1 MRVCVCVQE
10 LDEAELLYTA
20 ARPQPRSPRAA
31 DLSQLPYLNA
41 VFHEAMRVL
50 PPAPFGTIRSL
61 PETATIGGHTLRK
74 GTSIVVSPYSVHH
87 NKANWG
93 DDAGAWRPARWLEG
107 RSLNAVK
114 RDATGAL
121 RWLPFSVGTQNC
133 IGQHLA
139 SVRLPCKTDLQQ
151 KDLIRNKP
159 L

>member
-93 DDAGAWRPARWLEG
+93 DDAGAWRPARWLEAVAQRGQARRDG
-107 RSLNAVK
+107 RAALAALQRGHAELYRPAPRV
-114 RDATGAL
+114 GA
-121 RWLPFSVGTQNC
+121 PPMQN
-133 IGQHLA
+133 
-139 SVRLPCKTDLQQ
+139 
-151 KDLIRNKP
+151 
-159 L
+159 